1 MRFDT
6 GLKRYPGVLMVDDAM
21 IFRAMSQAAK
31 YGKLI
36 YIQKMGR
43 DRLDRAASA
52 GRRQNVS
59 AQGKRG
65 KQYRIGST
73 GCHRG

>member
-1 MRFDT
+1 
-6 GLKRYPGVLMVDDAM
+6 MVDDAM
-21 IFRAMSQAAK
+21 IFRAMSQAGK
-31 YGKLI
+31 YGTLI

-43 DRLDRAASA
+43 DRLDRAAAPAA
-52 GRRQNVS
+52 GKTSS